1 MNTDDL
7 IASISAELTPCRP
20 GLMTAWVIRGVI
32 LGLVITAVSF
42 AAFWGVRPNVIVIVI
57 DPALFA
63 KSALPLL
70 LGALALPSMLAQAR
84 PAGKSWSTAACAVV
98 AILLG
103 LIILATLYLTP
114 YQQWWADMVGNS
126 ITICLMSI
134 PVLSVPILAGALIAL
149 RRGAPEHPSRC
160 GAVAGLVAAGF
171 GAAIYSLFCIEDS
184 PLFYGVWYTL
194 SIFIVTLIGAVAGRS
209 LLRW

>member
-7 IASISAELTPCRP
+7 IASIGAELTPSRP
-20 GLMTAWVIRGVI
+20 GLMTAWVVRSVI
-32 LGLVITAVSF
+32 VGLVVTAVSF
-42 AAFWGVRPNVIVIVI
+42 AAFWGMRPNVSVIWS

-70 LGALALPSMLAQAR
+70 LGALAIPWMLAQAR
-84 PAGKSWSTAACAVV
+84 PAGKSWSTAALAVV
-98 AILLG
+98 PILLG
-103 LIILATLYLTP
+103 LIILAALYLTP
-114 YQQWWADMVGNS
+114 SQQWWAEMMGRS
-126 ITICLMSI
+126 ISICLTSI
-134 PVLSVPILAGALIAL
+134 PVLSAPILAGSLIAL
-149 RRGAPEHPSRC
+149 RRGAPKHPARC

-194 SIFIVTLIGAVAGRS
+194 SILFVTLSGALAGRS
-209 LLRW
+209 WLRW

>member
-7 IASISAELTPCRP
+7 IASIGAELKPSRA
-20 GLMTAWVIRGVI
+20 GLLTAWVVRGVI
-32 LGLVITAVSF
+32 VGLVVTAVSF
-42 AAFWGVRPNVIVIVI
+42 AAFWGMRPDVSVIWS
-57 DPALFA
+57 DPALIA

-70 LGALALPSMLAQAR
+70 LGALALPWMLAEAR
-84 PAGKSWSTAACAVV
+84 PAGKSWSAAASTVV
-98 AILLG
+98 LILLG

-114 YQQWWADMVGNS
+114 SQQWWVQMMGHS
-126 ITICLMSI
+126 ISICLKSI
-134 PVLSVPILAGALIAL
+134 PVLSAPILAGSLIAL
-149 RRGAPEHPSRC
+149 RRGAPEHPARC

-194 SIFIVTLIGAVAGRS
+194 SILFVTSIGAIAGRS